1 MVGDINAE
9 QLTSQLGFLADWQG
23 MPEPTYTSQVLP
35 KLPQQTLWMVD
46 KPGAPQTVIRLVR
59 QGLPFDATGELFET
73 QLANF
78 NLAGNFNSRINLNLR
93 EDKGYTYGAGGYQ
106 SGGKEVG
113 LSVYYAQVRADASL
127 ASLKEFLAELE
138 KMSSEGVTDEEVAF
152 MRLAVGQ
159 KDALNYET
167 PGKKAQLLGQ
177 ILTYSLPENFVETRN
192 DIVASIS
199 KSRLN
204 ELAATWF
211 NPDDYQIIVVGD
223 AKSLTPQFE
232 TLGIPIKSLEPQ
244 K

>member
-1 MVGDINAE
+1 
-9 QLTSQLGFLADWQG
+9 
-23 MPEPTYTSQVLP
+23 
-35 KLPQQTLWMVD
+35 MVD
-46 KPGAPQTVIRLVR
+46 KPGAPQTMIRLVR
-59 QGLPFDATGELFET
+59 QGLPFDATGGELFET

-78 NLAGNFNSRINLNLR
+78 NLAGNFNSRLNLNLR

-113 LSVYYAQVRADASL
+113 ALCLLCQVRADASL

-192 DIVASIS
+192 DIVATIT
-199 KSRLN
+199 KTRLN
-204 ELAATWF
+204 QLASTWF
-211 NPDDYQIIVVGD
+211 NPKDYQIIVVGD
-223 AKSLTPQFE
+223 AKSLTSQFE
-232 TLGIPIKSLEPQ
+232 SLGIPVKTLVP
-244 K
+244 KM